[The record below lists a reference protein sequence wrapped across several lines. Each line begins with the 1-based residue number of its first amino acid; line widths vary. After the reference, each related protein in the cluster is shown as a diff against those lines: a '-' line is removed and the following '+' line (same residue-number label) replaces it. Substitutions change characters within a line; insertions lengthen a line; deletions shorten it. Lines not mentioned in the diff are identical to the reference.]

1 MLRTGAIEEESPMNI
16 RFLLL
21 LATFCVIPTCV
32 MAEGCDVQTRSSS
45 ASVPAVSGH
54 SCYEYEGTPVN
65 AIDWSCSNESKD
77 MVNAVK
83 KKVQQ
88 CDDHYQ
94 ATCIATLTQESL
106 ANPHSTSKDKNAKA
120 LNIPDGAQVTTY
132 YYGAEDLGQAK
143 IDCESGGGNCKAK

>member
-1 MLRTGAIEEESPMNI
+1 MLRTGAIEEETPMNI

-21 LATFCVIPTCV
+21 VATFSVIPTCV

-45 ASVPAVSGH
+45 SAVPAVSGH

-88 CDDHYQ
+88 
-94 ATCIATLTQESL
+94 
-106 ANPHSTSKDKNAKA
+106 
-120 LNIPDGAQVTTY
+120 
-132 YYGAEDLGQAK
+132 
-143 IDCESGGGNCKAK
+143 